1 MSIDISRIEKV
12 YSGRIGC
19 MCGCRGKYS
28 YNEGVAHESWQ
39 GQTNPRSVKII
50 AGKVFSN
57 PALVQTEGDYAFVQD
72 DDKGTIKVVYYKR

>member
-1 MSIDISRIEKV
+1 MKLDISNIAKV

-28 YNEGVAHESWQ
+28 YNEGVEHESWQ

-50 AGKVFSN
+50 AGKVLN
-57 PALVQTEGDYAFVQD
+57 DPNVVTTEGDYAFVQD
-72 DDKGTIKVVYYKR
+72 DDNGTIKVVYYK